1 MLPFSSGSVSNFNHF
16 TGMATFFETKRIT
29 YILQFNLQIFFDLRE
44 DANKRYIEGALHL
57 LFGFIFFTLK

>member
-1 MLPFSSGSVSNFNHF
+1 
-16 TGMATFFETKRIT
+16 MATFFETKRIT